1 MWRCISFT
9 NWKNQRNL
17 ELNHS
22 TNIQACVNSHVFR
35 PFFLLPRTNNVT
47 TFIVD
52 IMNNHNILKLECITK
67 ISAKKVTKTA
77 PTSEDIL
84 GTSSSKL
91 RNIYSIKS
99 HKPHLNRS
107 FVSNIECIT
116 SLFVK
121 IMLKTRVLK
130 PNIQRVHQAA
140 ILNFGRSTWC
150 FVLFITQVNHV
161 ISLGYCKHAG
171 GHLCCDSW
179 VQTK

>member
-1 MWRCISFT
+1 
-9 NWKNQRNL
+9 
-17 ELNHS
+17 
-22 TNIQACVNSHVFR
+22 
-35 PFFLLPRTNNVT
+35 
-47 TFIVD
+47 
-52 IMNNHNILKLECITK
+52 MNNHNVLKLECITE

-77 PTSEDIL
+77 PTSKDIL
-84 GTSSSKL
+84 GSSSSEL
-91 RNIYSIKS
+91 RNIYSLKS
-99 HKPHLNRS
+99 HKPFLNRL

-140 ILNFGRSTWC
+140 ILNFGRSTRC

-171 GHLCCDSW
+171 GHLCSDSW
-179 VQTK
+179 V